1 MKFGTKVV
9 LEGECSWGRG
19 DSIPPPL
26 GTGCLKGVQGASG
39 ASTMHFGKNFM
50 KQKLLGTPVLQETGH
65 LFGPQICIRKD
76 LGPMSFRSHGH

>member
-1 MKFGTKVV
+1 MVDKFGPV
-9 LEGECSWGRG
+9 
-19 DSIPPPL
+19 PPPL